1 MELKRMDAWSSSD
14 MYNSRDAIALIIQKL
29 LVTVESTFEFVVRKF
44 TFPETTFFLSFLFN
58 ESESEAMARSGCME
72 VGYR

>member
-1 MELKRMDAWSSSD
+1 M
-14 MYNSRDAIALIIQKL
+14 
-29 LVTVESTFEFVVRKF
+29 TVESTFEFVVRQKVNLRKL
-44 TFPETTFFLSFLFN
+44 TFFHSFLFN